1 MKFSLSWLKTH
12 LDTTASLDEI
22 TDTLTKI
29 GLELEGV
36 EDRAAALA
44 PFVIA
49 HVVEAVQHPNADR
62 LRACKVDTGSGI
74 VSVVCGAPNARTG
87 MKAVFAAPGAFI
99 PGTGITLKIGEIRGV
114 QSAGMLLSAREMGLG
129 TDHDGI
135 MDLPEDAPVGTSYAE
150 WAGLGDP
157 IIDIAVTPNRGD
169 ALSVRGVARDLAAAG
184 LGTLRPFAP
193 AKIAG
198 SFPSPISWKIEGTDA
213 CRWVLGRT
221 IANLKNGPSPQW
233 LQDRLVS
240 IGLRPINTLVDITNF
255 FTIDLGRPL
264 HVFDAGKITGGV
276 LSFRPGAGESF
287 RALNGKDYVVR
298 QDDCAIAD
306 FAGVQSLAG
315 VIGGEATGCDENT
328 SSVFVECALF
338 DPVRVALS
346 GRHHGLTSDARQ
358 RFERGID
365 PALLPDAIEAA
376 TQMILDLCGGEA
388 SDVTEAGAEPA
399 WQRNATL
406 RFARVRDFGG
416 LDVAPDDAVD
426 SLVRLGFA
434 VVSRDAASVT
444 VAVPPWRNDVA
455 ADTALEPS
463 PDLAP
468 EIAAKAA
475 AGRAEIE
482 PECDLIEEVL
492 RLRGLDAVPAVSLP
506 VNFVVP
512 PMTLTPRQTRRAIAR
527 RTLAA
532 RGMAEC
538 VTFSFMAQDKAAL
551 FAATPESARLLNP
564 IASDLDQMRPTG
576 IATLALAAARNAAR
590 GYPDLALFEIGPAFP
605 DEGAQIQVAAGLR
618 CGRSPRHWSA
628 AQTPAGALD
637 AKADLWAVL
646 AGLGVPMDALTVT
659 ADAPSFYH
667 PGQSGTVRQGPKNIL
682 ATFGT
687 LHPRLAGA
695 IDLAG
700 PVAAFEINLDAI
712 QEPKKRKKATPDLP
726 SLQPVTR
733 DFAFLVDATVTADAI
748 LRAARGSERTLI
760 AGVSLFD
767 RYEGDKVAD
776 GKVSLGIEVVLQPRD
791 HTLTE
796 AEIDAASAKIVA
808 AVAKATGATLRG

>member
-1 MKFSLSWLKTH
+1 M
-12 LDTTASLDEI
+12 
-22 TDTLTKI
+22 
-29 GLELEGV
+29 
-36 EDRAAALA
+36 
-44 PFVIA
+44 
-49 HVVEAVQHPNADR
+49 
-62 LRACKVDTGSGI
+62 
-74 VSVVCGAPNARTG
+74 
-87 MKAVFAAPGAFI
+87 
-99 PGTGITLKIGEIRGV
+99 
-114 QSAGMLLSAREMGLG
+114 
-129 TDHDGI
+129 
-135 MDLPEDAPVGTSYAE
+135 
-150 WAGLGDP
+150 
-157 IIDIAVTPNRGD
+157 
-169 ALSVRGVARDLAAAG
+169 
-184 LGTLRPFAP
+184 
-193 AKIAG
+193 
-198 SFPSPISWKIEGTDA
+198 
-213 CRWVLGRT
+213 
-221 IANLKNGPSPQW
+221 
-233 LQDRLVS
+233 
-240 IGLRPINTLVDITNF
+240 
-255 FTIDLGRPL
+255 
-264 HVFDAGKITGGV
+264 FDAGKITGGV

-298 QDDCAIAD
+298 PEDCAIAD

-376 TQMILDLCGGEA
+376 TRMILDLCGGEP
-388 SDVTEAGAEPA
+388 SEVTAAGAEPA

-406 RFARVRDFGG
+406 RFARVRDLGG
-416 LDVAPDDAVD
+416 LDVAPDDAVE

-468 EIAAKAA
+468 DVAAKAA

-576 IATLALAAARNAAR
+576 IATLTLAAARNAAR

-659 ADAPSFYH
+659 ADAPGFYH

-687 LHPRLAGA
+687 LHPRLAAA
-695 IDLAG
+695 IDLTG
-700 PVAAFEINLDAI
+700 PVAAFEVNLDAI

-726 SLQPVTR
+726 SLQPLTR
-733 DFAFLVDATVTADAI
+733 DFAFLVDATVTADAV
-748 LRAARGSERTLI
+748 LRAARGAERTLI

-767 RYEGDKVAD
+767 RYEGDKVPD
-776 GKVSLGIEVVLQPRD
+776 GKISLGIEVVLQPRD

-796 AEIDAASAKIVA
+796 AEIDAASSKIVA